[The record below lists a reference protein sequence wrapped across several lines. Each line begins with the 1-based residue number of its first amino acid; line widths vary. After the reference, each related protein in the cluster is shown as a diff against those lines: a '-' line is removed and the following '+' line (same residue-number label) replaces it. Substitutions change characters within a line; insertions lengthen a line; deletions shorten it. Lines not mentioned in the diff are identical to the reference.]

1 MCLRGASHVKVA
13 SERIRPVRVFSRIS
27 RLRYRLKIE
36 IAMLGIYVRRD
47 NFLPACIRI
56 FFFFFVTWLVIG
68 TRFARKGIKLRAIK
82 VEISTN

>member
-56 FFFFFVTWLVIG
+56 FFFFFCYLVG
-68 TRFARKGIKLRAIK
+68 
-82 VEISTN
+82 NWN